1 MSLKKKATVWVIM
14 HYEFMLEG
22 KLDCMQ
28 FHVSSS
34 LKQAEAYVKKSGV
47 MPYSWWQVH
56 RYVVDEH
63 GDDAEVYYYS
73 YRGKPLKNAPWNQ
86 ARRAFDAAKARGEL

>member
-1 MSLKKKATVWVIM
+1 M

-22 KLDCMQ
+22 TLDCLQ
-28 FHVSSS
+28 FHVSST
-34 LKQAEAYVKKSGV
+34 LKKAEAYVKKSVV

-56 RYVVDEH
+56 PYVVDEH
-63 GDDAEVYYYS
+63 CEGDEVYYYN
-73 YRGKPLKNAPWNQ
+73 YQGKRLKKKPWTQ